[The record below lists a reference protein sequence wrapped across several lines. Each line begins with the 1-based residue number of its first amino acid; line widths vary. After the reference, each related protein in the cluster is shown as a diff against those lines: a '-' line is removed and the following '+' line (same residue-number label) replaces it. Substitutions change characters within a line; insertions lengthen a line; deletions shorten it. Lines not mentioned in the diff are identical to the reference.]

1 MISAIRPSN
10 DVIPPSLMGDYADNT
25 SPSNSS
31 ASSSDNDDWKPTEL
45 KESKISQAQLD
56 ELIKAPY
63 LTKED
68 SCLMASMLKKI
79 DVLCSEVNISTYKNR
94 DVNFRKFFDENFEY
108 SMVYCKDIEGLLN
121 ELHFYSNVNL
131 DWWLFIDGSV
141 NSIKAVLLLSL
152 IHI

>member
-10 DVIPPSLMGDYADNT
+10 DDIPPSLISDFAGNT
-25 SPSNSS
+25 STSNSS

-45 KESKISQAQLD
+45 KESKISQAQLY
-56 ELIKAPY
+56 ELIKPLY

-68 SCLMASMLKKI
+68 SCLMGSMLKWF
-79 DVLCSEVNISTYKNR
+79 DVLSSEVKISTYKNR

-121 ELHFYSNVNL
+121 KLHFYSNVN
-131 DWWLFIDGSV
+131 
-141 NSIKAVLLLSL
+141 
-152 IHI
+152 